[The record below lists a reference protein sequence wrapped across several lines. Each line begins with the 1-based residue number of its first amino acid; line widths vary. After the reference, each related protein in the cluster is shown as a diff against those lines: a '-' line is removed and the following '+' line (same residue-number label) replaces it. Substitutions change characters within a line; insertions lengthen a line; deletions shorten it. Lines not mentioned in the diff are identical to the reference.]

1 MNIADYFDSRAA
13 KWDDHYVPCLPA
25 RSAVAVLSGAA
36 VGARML
42 DIGCGTGVM
51 FPELLSTGVSELVA
65 VDISPAMAA
74 IAAEKFAGEPRLRVF
89 CADILHFTSGDFDAA
104 LVYDAYPHFPDRP
117 ALIQKV
123 RQLLKPG
130 GRFTVAHG
138 AGRARINECHLKVPP
153 PVKTPLLSA
162 REEAVLWSPYFNVD
176 QMIDAPH
183 FYLIS
188 GTAAALPVGTSAET
202 P

>member
-13 KWDDHYVPCLPA
+13 DWDRHYVPSLPA
-25 RSAVAVLSGAA
+25 RSAVAFLSGAA
-36 VGARML
+36 QGARVL

-51 FPELLSTGVSELVA
+51 FPELLSAGVSELVA

-74 IAAEKFAGEPRLRVF
+74 IAAKKFAGEARLRVF
-89 CADILHFTSGDFDAA
+89 CSDILQFASGDFDAA
-104 LVYDAYPHFPDRP
+104 LVYDAYPHFPDKP
-117 ALIQKV
+117 ALIKKV
-123 RQLLKPG
+123 WQLLKPG

-138 AGRARINECHLKVPP
+138 AGKAEINKCHQKVPP
-153 PVKTPLLSA
+153 PVKTQLMSA
-162 REEAVLWSPYFNVD
+162 AEEAALWSPYFIVD
-176 QMIDAPH
+176 QMVDAPH

-188 GTAAALPVGTSAET
+188 GTAAPLDAAPDFR